1 MLQFSAYERGYLGS
15 SQADAMWRKVS
26 DLLILM
32 AVLKNH
38 SYVSEKV

>member
-1 MLQFSAYERGYLGS
+1 MLQFIAYERGYLGS

-38 SYVSEKV
+38 SYVSEEV